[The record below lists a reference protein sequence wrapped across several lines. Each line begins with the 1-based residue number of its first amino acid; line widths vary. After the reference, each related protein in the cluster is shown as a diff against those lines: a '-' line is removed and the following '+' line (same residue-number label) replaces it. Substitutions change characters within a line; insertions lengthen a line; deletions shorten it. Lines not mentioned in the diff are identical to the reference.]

1 MRLLWII
8 NIPLPPLCEQMGW
21 QKPFIGGWL
30 YSSFKQ
36 LVNQKDINLFVA
48 SPYPHGREFVDK
60 EINGVRYFAIP
71 YGSHSTT
78 KTHAFVRRYWKHI
91 NEEVKPDVVHIHG
104 TEFAH
109 GNDYVTACGGE
120 NVVVSI
126 QGLVSVIASYYLGG
140 LKKWDILMNVTLRD
154 LLRRSTIYNDRKGF
168 VRRGKIEVDTL
179 KRIKHVIGRT
189 EWDKAHVWAINPDA
203 NYYHCGE
210 TLRDS
215 FYCHKWSY
223 EKCTPHTIFLSQSE
237 YPIKGLQIVL
247 AALPLVLKKFP
258 DTKIYV
264 AGHDLTD
271 RNPWYRYTGYANYI
285 SNLIMKLGLS
295 ENVVFTGSLTEEEIC
310 QRYLDSN
317 LFICSSIIENSPNSL
332 GEAQLLGVPVLASY
346 AGGIPDMMGGDYSNL
361 YRYDDAELL
370 AYKICN
376 TFIKREK
383 AKSLEAVR
391 EAALLRHS
399 SQKNLGELLDIYKNK
414 IMNIDKK
421 NL

>member
-1 MRLLWII
+1 
-8 NIPLPPLCEQMGW
+8 
-21 QKPFIGGWL
+21 
-30 YSSFKQ
+30 
-36 LVNQKDINLFVA
+36 
-48 SPYPHGREFVDK
+48 
-60 EINGVRYFAIP
+60 
-71 YGSHSTT
+71 
-78 KTHAFVRRYWKHI
+78 
-91 NEEVKPDVVHIHG
+91 
-104 TEFAH
+104 
-109 GNDYVTACGGE
+109 
-120 NVVVSI
+120 
-126 QGLVSVIASYYLGG
+126 
-140 LKKWDILMNVTLRD
+140 
-154 LLRRSTIYNDRKGF
+154 
-168 VRRGKIEVDTL
+168 
-179 KRIKHVIGRT
+179 
-189 EWDKAHVWAINPDA
+189 
-203 NYYHCGE
+203 
-210 TLRDS
+210 
-215 FYCHKWSY
+215 
-223 EKCTPHTIFLSQSE
+223 
-237 YPIKGLQIVL
+237 
-247 AALPLVLKKFP
+247 
-258 DTKIYV
+258 
-264 AGHDLTD
+264 
-271 RNPWYRYTGYANYI
+271 
-285 SNLIMKLGLS
+285 MKLGLS